1 MCGICGI
8 IRGGGDPQRN
18 VIALMNGI
26 QRRRGPDDSG
36 VTETAAEGLLATLG
50 HTRLAILD
58 RTGGAQPMTCT
69 GSGVSLTFNGEIYN
83 HPALRRD
90 LESYGR
96 IFRTR
101 SDTEVLLQGYLA
113 WGIEGL
119 LRRIDGMFAFA
130 ISDPRERL
138 LLLARDPAGQKPLY
152 YAEGVRRPDF
162 AFASTLKALATVPWF
177 DHEIDRTA
185 LELFLDLR
193 VIPAPY
199 SIYRNARRLPPG
211 SYLLFD
217 GTTTTVT
224 EYWSPFSIP
233 VRNERQDERKLK
245 EEYRGLLGASLAETL
260 TADVPVSLLLS
271 SGIDSASLACE
282 LSRMPQREAVTAY
295 TVGFPERGFDETAG
309 ASAIATHL
317 GLQHRVLSFGDL
329 PLDEQLATLRETVDE
344 PFGDPSLLPTLA
356 LCRTVAANSR
366 VAVGGDGADELF
378 GGYPTFPLLRYWP
391 TINLFPAAA
400 RFLCRQAL
408 PLLSS
413 RNRGHSAAMKFER
426 LALGL
431 GEKDHQAF
439 ANWLCIFPPADSA
452 RLLGS
457 SRNDLFREFADSQIG
472 PLPVDDPVNSMSRI
486 YFRLF
491 LPGVLEKMD
500 RASMH
505 YSLET
510 RAPFLQRSIVEFALS
525 LPARFKVRN
534 GRTKYLMR
542 NSLANRLPK
551 QITGAAKK
559 GFLPPLA
566 GLFAGRSGEE
576 LTAPFPAT
584 CDRFGMDR
592 KGVQALLA
600 EHRSGRHDHSQRL
613 WLICQ
618 LGFFLSNEEAPRL
631 PQGAK
636 DEF

>member
-1 MCGICGI
+1 
-8 IRGGGDPQRN
+8 
-18 VIALMNGI
+18 MNGI
-26 QRRRGPDDSG
+26 QRRRGPDDTG
-36 VTETAAEGLLATLG
+36 VTETAGEGFLAILG

-58 RTGGAQPMTCT
+58 RAGGAQPMTCSE
-69 GSGVSLTFNGEIYN
+69 SGVSLTFNGEIYN
-83 HPALRRD
+83 HPALRRE
-90 LESYGR
+90 LEAAGGV
-96 IFRTR
+96 FRTR
-101 SDTEVLLQGYLA
+101 SDSEVLLQGYLA

-119 LRRIDGMFAFA
+119 LRRLDGMFAFA
-130 ISDPRERL
+130 ISDPRERI

-152 YAEGVRRPDF
+152 YAKGTQKPDF

-211 SYLLFD
+211 SYLHFD
-217 GTTTTVT
+217 GTAATVT

-233 VRNERQDERKLK
+233 VRSEEQDEREL
-245 EEYRGLLGASLAETL
+245 EDEYRGLLGSSLAETL
-260 TADVPVSLLLS
+260 AADVSVSLLLS

-282 LSRMPQREAVTAY
+282 LSRLPQRDTVTAY
-295 TVGFPERGFDETAG
+295 TVGFPDRGFDETAG

-317 GLQHRVLSFGDL
+317 GLQHRVLAFGDL
-329 PLDEQLATLRETVDE
+329 PLSEQLSTLRETVDE
-344 PFGDPSLLPTLA
+344 PFGDPSLLPTLS

-366 VAVGGDGADELF
+366 VAIGGDGADELF

-391 TINLFPAAA
+391 TINRFPNAA

-408 PLLSS
+408 PFLSS
-413 RNRGHSAAMKFER
+413 RSRGHSAAMKVER

-431 GEKDHQAF
+431 GEKDHHAF
-439 ANWLCIFPPADSA
+439 ANWLCIFPPAESA
-452 RLLGS
+452 RLLGNS
-457 SRNDLFREFADSQIG
+457 SDTLFRDFVDSSIG

-500 RASMH
+500 RASMQ

-510 RAPFLQRSIVEFALS
+510 RAPFLQRRMVEFALS
-525 LPARFKVRN
+525 LPAHFKVRN
-534 GRTKYLMR
+534 GQTKYLVR
-542 NSLANRLPK
+542 SSLANRLPG

-566 GLFAGRSGEE
+566 GFFSGPIGEE
-576 LTAPFPAT
+576 LSAPFPAT

-592 KGVQALLA
+592 KLIQAMLA
-600 EHRSGRHDHSQRL
+600 EHHSGRRDHSQRL

-618 LGFFLSNEEAPRL
+618 LGFFLQNEKGTRADTGGSR
-631 PQGAK
+631 
-636 DEF
+636 